1 MSEANQYEQQML
13 DLINAERA
21 AVGLNPVVFNND
33 LNESSEDHSAWMIE
47 TDSFTHAGVDGSSSR
62 ERIEAAGY
70 ELEGNWKTGENI
82 AWVNEDGGN
91 GLSDEVVRLH
101 TNLMNSPEHRA
112 NILNPDFEEIGI
124 GIEVGEFDDNGTAV
138 EAVFVT
144 QNFGTSSATTVT
156 LPSQEENE
164 MQGPTPPSTIVET
177 ATFDEDSNETPVET
191 EEAPE
196 IVAGNSFDIAAFMA
210 SQGFAPTAPATD
222 ETDNAGPTI
231 TTGSSTS
238 SVEVSSVASMMDG
251 PSVTVDGEGNFSGG
265 GLATVEE
272 TTAMEF
278 DEGTNE
284 APVETEEAPEIVA
297 GNSFDIAAFM
307 ASQGF
312 APTAPATDE
321 TDNAGPTVTTG
332 SSTSSV
338 EVSSVASMM
347 DGPSVTVDGEGNF
360 SGGGLATVEETTV
373 AEFDEGTNTT
383 ADNGADQ
390 TAFDPSANF
399 DTFVFDMLAS
409 FEGASETM
417 TNGAVVQST
426 AEVSGD
432 AVLEILAML
441 GEFELSFTT
450 VAPLDTGSLPAGNFE
465 NVVEN
470 NSPQFDATFFE
481 DFVF

>member
-1 MSEANQYEQQML
+1 ML
-13 DLINAERA
+13 DVINAERA

-124 GIEVGEFDDNGTAV
+124 GIEVGEFDDDGTAV

-156 LPSQEENE
+156 LPSEEENE
-164 MQGPTPPSTIVET
+164 MQGPTSPSTIVEA
-177 ATFDEDSNETPVET
+177 ATFDEGTNEAPVET
-191 EEAPE
+191 EEEPE

-210 SQGFAPTAPATD
+210 SH
-222 ETDNAGPTI
+222 
-231 TTGSSTS
+231 
-238 SVEVSSVASMMDG
+238 
-251 PSVTVDGEGNFSGG
+251 
-265 GLATVEE
+265 
-272 TTAMEF
+272 
-278 DEGTNE
+278 
-284 APVETEEAPEIVA
+284 
-297 GNSFDIAAFM
+297 
-307 ASQGF
+307 GF

-338 EVSSVASMM
+338 EVSSVASMT

-373 AEFDEGTNTT
+373 AEFDEGTKTT

>member
-47 TDSFTHAGVDGSSSR
+47 TDSFTHAGVGGSSSR

-124 GIEVGEFDDNGTAV
+124 GIEVGEFDDDGTAV

-156 LPSQEENE
+156 LPSEEENE
-164 MQGPTPPSTIVET
+164 MQGPTSPSTIVEA
-177 ATFDEDSNETPVET
+177 AT
-191 EEAPE
+191 
-196 IVAGNSFDIAAFMA
+196 
-210 SQGFAPTAPATD
+210 
-222 ETDNAGPTI
+222 
-231 TTGSSTS
+231 
-238 SVEVSSVASMMDG
+238 
-251 PSVTVDGEGNFSGG
+251 
-265 GLATVEE
+265 
-272 TTAMEF
+272 F

-284 APVETEEAPEIVA
+284 APVETEEEPEIVA

-338 EVSSVASMM
+338 EVSSVASMT

-465 NVVEN
+465 NLVEN